1 MKIIGYIGALVC
13 LAVSVAGLSSCEKEQ
28 GCSPVYFSC
37 SFDAKGGRKDYNVDL
52 DGASLTLNIDCAYSG
67 EDIFSLENY
76 EWVDAAYY
84 PELKQLSIFSS
95 ENDTGLKRKAVVS
108 GSHRVSGRKYVFEIE
123 QSE

>member
-1 MKIIGYIGALVC
+1 M
-13 LAVSVAGLSSCEKEQ
+13 
-28 GCSPVYFSC
+28 YFSC

-84 PELKQLSIFSS
+84 PELKQLSIFSG